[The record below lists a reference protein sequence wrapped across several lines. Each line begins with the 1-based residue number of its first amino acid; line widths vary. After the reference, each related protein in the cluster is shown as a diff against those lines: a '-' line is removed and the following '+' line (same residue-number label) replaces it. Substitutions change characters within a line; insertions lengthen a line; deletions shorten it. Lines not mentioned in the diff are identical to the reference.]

1 MQQLREMVSYS
12 SVSVVIGTWGGQ
24 QIAFENETSN
34 FLDDT

>member
-1 MQQLREMVSYS
+1 MQLHEVVSYS
-12 SVSVVIGTWGGQ
+12 SIRVVIGTWGGQ